1 MEQPPVDQERIAR
14 IRQARQVLAGSDVR
28 PPGPSNP
35 PRSAVRFLGSGS
47 LELRY
52 LVVLAAL
59 VLLGAL
65 VWFGWGLGPASPIL
79 FVLAVGLLLGWFI
92 L

>member
-1 MEQPPVDQERIAR
+1 MDQPPVEEERIVR

-28 PPGPSNP
+28 PPGPSHP
-35 PRSAVRFLGSGS
+35 PGPAARFLGSGS

-65 VWFGWGLGPASPIL
+65 VWFFWGVGPASPIL
-79 FVLAVGLLLGWFI
+79 FVLAVGLLLAWFI